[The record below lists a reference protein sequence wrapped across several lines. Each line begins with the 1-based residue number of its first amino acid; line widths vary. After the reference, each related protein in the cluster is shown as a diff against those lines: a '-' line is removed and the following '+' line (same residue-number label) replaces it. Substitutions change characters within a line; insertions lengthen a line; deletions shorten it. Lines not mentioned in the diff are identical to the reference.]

1 MCGITGW
8 VDYAHDLRREK
19 ATVEAMNN
27 TLGLRGPDARGVWV
41 GPHAGLGHTRN
52 SIIDLAGGIQPMAAE
67 EDGRTLAV
75 LTYSGEVYNF
85 KQLRSELESRGHRFR
100 TRSDTEVVL
109 RSYLEWGAGCAE
121 RLEGMFAFGV
131 WDLRTEELL
140 LVRDRLGIKPLFYSV
155 RPDGVLFGS
164 EPKALLAHPDIEPV
178 VGVPELQELFSTAK
192 TPGQAVFRDM
202 RELLPG
208 HTMTVS
214 RSGVRERRYWA
225 LEARPHTDDLDAT
238 VGHIRSLLEE
248 IVTREL
254 VADVPLC
261 TTLSGGIDSSVVTS
275 LAAKA
280 REEAGDEAVRT
291 ITATFV
297 GYSENFRPD
306 DQRDTPDAP
315 YAAELARHVGAD
327 HTDIVLG
334 TADLISTQ
342 AREAAVLA
350 QDMPTMLGDMDTSLY
365 LMLRATREHSTVAL
379 TGETADEIFGGFK
392 WLHDSE
398 LVAADN
404 FPWVEAEKRQEGSRG
419 GGLGRGL
426 FGRGLLDKLDMP
438 GYYADAFAQTRA
450 LTPHQENEDPH
461 EHRMRE
467 LCFSHLNRWLPMLLD
482 RGDRLAMA
490 SSLETRVPFC
500 DHRLVEYV
508 YNTPWSFKTFDG
520 REKSLLRAA
529 AGGGL
534 VPKSVLERPKSP
546 YPVTQ
551 DPAYTRAL
559 HDAMAAVLADS
570 NSPVLPLLDVDAAHA
585 AVADQSPTAHEWHSR
600 SNLEMA
606 LGFDFWLRHYGITLD
621 L

>member
-8 VDYAHDLRREK
+8 VDYARDLTHER

-27 TLGLRGPDARGVWV
+27 TLGNRGPDARGVWV
-41 GPHAGLGHTRN
+41 APHAGLGHTRN
-52 SIIDLAGGIQPMAAE
+52 SIIDLAGGVQPMTAE
-67 EDGRTLAV
+67 ENGRTLAV

-109 RSYLEWGAGCAE
+109 RSYLEWGENCAE
-121 RLEGMFAFGV
+121 HLEGMFGFAV
-131 WDLRTEELL
+131 WDLRTEQLV
-140 LVRDRLGIKPLFYSV
+140 LVRDRLGIKPVFYSV
-155 RPDGVLFGS
+155 RPDGILFGS
-164 EPKALLAHPDIEPV
+164 EPKALLAHPDIRPV

-202 RELLPG
+202 QELLPG
-208 HTMTVS
+208 HTLTVS
-214 RSGVRERRYWA
+214 RSGLRTRRYWT
-225 LEARPHTDDLDAT
+225 LEARPHTDDLDTT

-261 TTLSGGIDSSVVTS
+261 TTLSGGIDSSVVTA
-275 LAAKA
+275 LAARA
-280 REEAGDEAVRT
+280 RAAAGDEPVRT
-291 ITATFV
+291 ITANFV

-315 YAAELARHVGAD
+315 YAAELARHVGSD

-334 TADLISTQ
+334 TADLIGST
-342 AREAAVLA
+342 AREAAVVA

-404 FPWVEAEKRQEGSRG
+404 FPWIEAEKRQEGSRNG
-419 GGLGRGL
+419 QGRGL
-426 FGRGLLDKLDMP
+426 FERGLLDKLDMP
-438 GYYADAFAQTRA
+438 AYYADAFQQTRS
-450 LTPHQENEDPH
+450 LTPHQAGEDAR
-461 EHRMRE
+461 EFRMRE
-467 LCFSHLNRWLPMLLD
+467 LCYAHLTRWLPMLLD

-529 AGGGL
+529 GKDL
-534 VPKSVLERPKSP
+534 LPVSVLERPKSP

-559 HDAMAAVLADS
+559 HDAMAEVLADPGA
-570 NSPVLPLLDVDAAHA
+570 PVLPLLDVAAA
-585 AVADQSPTAHEWHSR
+585 RKAVADDSPTAHEWHSR

-606 LGFDFWLRHYGITLD
+606 LGVDFWLRHYGITLEV
-621 L
+621 